1 MLAMTMQCHV
11 ALLKERVSQWVDDHQ
26 GDDGSKEKDDQHG
39 DDHPPPPHDGWI
51 PWEGRCGGAAG
62 GDRRD
67 GSREEG
73 MFGRE
78 REFNTGKGSDDG
90 GAVGNYGFDGLQV
103 LASGGMMMMTMMMMM
118 MIMMAYRCWPVGKG
132 EAQGLRS
139 EGNQG
144 RTRETEIAP

>member
-26 GDDGSKEKDDQHG
+26 GDDGSKEKDDQHC
-39 DDHPPPPHDGWI
+39 DHHPPPPHDGWL

-103 LASGGMMMMTMMMMM
+103 LASGEG
-118 MIMMAYRCWPVGKG
+118 RGPGFEERG
-132 EAQGLRS
+132 EPG
-139 EGNQG
+139 EDPGD
-144 RTRETEIAP
+144 